1 MIERDDRG
9 GWKMA
14 SKKRESEEKI
24 SEEFS
29 YVISRQM
36 GKMERIFSW
45 MAHCFFSPQMDGK
58 QRKEEEI
65 INILDEINVQ
75 YCENCSKQK
84 FCRNKIGLALQK
96 KGYVEE
102 EDIVSF
108 LTCHG
113 GEAMREEINQRY
125 RRSLYEIRARN
136 QMELHRQFLSDQ
148 YEALAGMMKVCME
161 QCRTANQL
169 SVEEAEPMVVK
180 EAKSYGILM
189 KEIRMDEKEGHM
201 ELRILLKMK
210 KGERTS
216 KEIARILSEIYGKRL
231 KPKIRC
237 KSVAINRY
245 DWMEFIEETRFYVLT
260 GAIRKCSRD
269 QRECGEQFA
278 LEQLEN
284 DQFLAAVCDGLG
296 TGRQAGQESQRV
308 IELMEKLLENGI
320 SSEVMVKLV
329 QSSMMFSL
337 ASERYVAL
345 DALILDLHTG
355 IGKVIKMGAAESF
368 IIRED
373 GIEILGGEEPPVG
386 IDCLESPIVRKKFNH
401 GDMIVI
407 VSDGVLDE
415 FGGKERFAHFLLEQ
429 RISCPQKLCHQV
441 EEKLVE
447 RKDDCTMLAIGIWN
461 K

>member
-1 MIERDDRG
+1 
-9 GWKMA
+9 MA
-14 SKKRESEEKI
+14 SKKKEPDEKI

-36 GKMERIFSW
+36 GKMEHIFSW
-45 MAHCFFSPQMDGK
+45 MAHCFFAPQIDGK
-58 QRKEEEI
+58 LRKEEEI
-65 INILDEINVQ
+65 LKILDGIKEQ
-75 YCENCSKQK
+75 YCENCSKQEL
-84 FCRNKIGLALQK
+84 CRNKIGIALEK

-113 GEAMREEINQRY
+113 GEGMREEINRRY
-125 RRSLYEIRARN
+125 RNGLYEIRARN
-136 QMELHRQFLSDQ
+136 QMERHRQFLSDQ
-148 YEALAGMMKVCME
+148 YEALADMMKACME
-161 QCRTANQL
+161 QCRKTNQL
-169 SVEEAEPMVVK
+169 SVEEAEPAIVK
-180 EAKSYGILM
+180 SAKSYGILIR
-189 KEIRMDEKEGHM
+189 EIHMDENEGHL

-216 KEIARILSEIYGKRL
+216 KEIAQILSEIYGKRL
-231 KPKIRC
+231 KPKKRC
-237 KSVAINRY
+237 RSVAINRY
-245 DWMEFIEETRFYVLT
+245 DWMEFEEEARFYVLT
-260 GAIRKCSRD
+260 GAIRQCSRG
-269 QRECGEQFA
+269 QKECGEQFA

-320 SSEVMVKLV
+320 SSEVTIELV
-329 QSSMMFSL
+329 RSSMMFSL

-373 GIEILGGEEPPVG
+373 SIEILGGEEPPVG
-386 IDCLESPIVRKKFNH
+386 IDCVERPMVRKKFNH
-401 GDMIVI
+401 GDMVII

-415 FGGKERFAHFLLEQ
+415 FGGRERFVHFLLEQ
-429 RISCPQKLCHQV
+429 KVNCPQKLCHQV